1 MAVTA
6 HKVFDIRMP
15 LVLKVHTQSVFLAL
29 KHLFNSEAI
38 YATHIFACLHGAAAG
53 SLEGGLR

>member
-1 MAVTA
+1 
-6 HKVFDIRMP
+6 MP
-15 LVLKVHTQSVFLAL
+15 LVLKVHIQSVFLAL

-38 YATHIFACLHGAAAG
+38 YATPIFACLHGAAAG